1 MKISFLFLL
10 SFLVFCACD
19 KEPTACIEASP
30 STTIEVFDNITF
42 KSCSEN
48 AFWYNWE
55 VEEYQNGSQT
65 FIFYNTEEVNYIYND
80 AGLLDVYLTV
90 QSEKMK
96 KEDFASIQITVNDV
110 CYACTNGVNDSEICY
125 SDYEDKQ
132 TFDAALANF
141 GTAGFTCTKL

>member
-55 VEEYQNGSQT
+55 VEEHQNGSQT
-65 FIFYNTEEVNYIYND
+65 FVFYNTEEINNIYND

-132 TFDAALANF
+132 TFDAALANL

>member
-1 MKISFLFLL
+1 M
-10 SFLVFCACD
+10 
-19 KEPTACIEASP
+19 
-30 STTIEVFDNITF
+30 
-42 KSCSEN
+42 
-48 AFWYNWE
+48 
-55 VEEYQNGSQT
+55 
-65 FIFYNTEEVNYIYND
+65 
-80 AGLLDVYLTV
+80 LDVYLTV

-141 GTAGFTCTKL
+141 GTAGFICTKL